1 MLQLKGIKKYYGTIK
16 ALDGVELNIKKGE
29 IFGITG
35 QEGSGKTTLLKMA
48 AGLIKPDIGAVYLNG
63 ENLASYPH
71 RSKMQIGYVPQYFQ
85 LYGKLRVKEHL
96 DFYAGFYPLEGIKK
110 DRWIWELL
118 SKVQMEHMEDVYVEK
133 LSQGMRR
140 RLCVAQALLSD
151 PHVLVLDEPGNGMD
165 AKARVDFRRLLK
177 DLSRDQKSILISSHM
192 ISNLPDFCTSVGILE
207 KGKLILEGKMDVI
220 MQKMKQEQPL
230 FIQLNGEMEEALL
243 VLKENPFVKRI
254 MMADSGISVMFD
266 GDTEE
271 EAGLL
276 QALIEKG
283 VPVYGFNRL
292 AGNFESRYLD
302 MIFEQGRVLE
312 CK

>member
-35 QEGSGKTTLLKMA
+35 QEGSGKTTLLKLA
-48 AGLIKPDIGAVYLNG
+48 AGLIKPDVGAVYLNG
-63 ENLASYPH
+63 ESLVSHPYM
-71 RSKMQIGYVPQYFQ
+71 SKMQIGYVPQHFQ
-85 LYGKLRVKEHL
+85 LYDKLRVKEHL

-110 DRWIWELL
+110 DRFIRELL
-118 SKVQMEHMEDVYVEK
+118 GKVGLEHMEDVYVEK

-151 PHVLVLDEPGNGMD
+151 PQVLVLDEPGNGMD

-177 DLSRDQKSILISSHM
+177 SLSQDKKSIIISSHM

-207 KGKLILEGKMDVI
+207 KGRLILEGKMDVI

-230 FIQLNGEMEEALL
+230 FIQLNGGIEEAFL
-243 VLKENPFVKRI
+243 VLKHNPFVKRI
-254 MMADSGISVMFD
+254 MMADTGISVIFD
-266 GDTEE
+266 GDTQE
-271 EAGLL
+271 EAELLHGLV
-276 QALIEKG
+276 EKG
-283 VPVYGFNRL
+283 VSVYAFNRL
-292 AGNFESRYLD
+292 SGNFESRYLD
-302 MIFEQGRVLE
+302 MISEQGRGLE